1 METQEQPKT
10 REEILELSLEART
23 QEVMGYQIN
32 IDNYT
37 IALSEISKK
46 ERKRMSGLLELH
58 RGFFGRGDDGDA
70 PSSENETVDAVVI
83 PNTSIDD
90 YFEGA
95 DM

>member
-10 REEILELSLEART
+10 REEILELSLEARI

-46 ERKRMSGLLELH
+46 SQADQAELSEFADQLRNLL
-58 RGFFGRGDDGDA
+58 
-70 PSSENETVDAVVI
+70 SSEKLEQKKAEIMLAVIQQQVS
-83 PNTSIDD
+83 N
-90 YFEGA
+90 
-95 DM
+95 

>member
-46 ERKRMSGLLELH
+46 SQADQAELSEFADQLRNLL
-58 RGFFGRGDDGDA
+58 
-70 PSSENETVDAVVI
+70 SSEKLEQKKAEIMLAVIQQQVS
-83 PNTSIDD
+83 N
-90 YFEGA
+90 
-95 DM
+95 